1 MRFIFSIKFFSI
13 NYVLFIEYELVRINS
28 CIVEISLLF
37 DWIRLLFI
45 RFVLFISSMIIFYR
59 NEYIEGDIYL
69 DRFINLVLLF
79 VLSIVLLIVRPNL
92 ISLLL
97 GWDGL
102 GLVSY
107 LLVIY
112 YQNRKSYNAGIITAL
127 TNRLGDV
134 ALLFRIAWIVN
145 CRDWNYIYYLDR
157 FKDLNINIII
167 GTIIVFAAIT
177 KSAQI
182 PFSAWLPEAI
192 AAPTPVS
199 ALVHSSTLV
208 TAGIYLLIRFYG
220 RLDLFILKILLLLGL
235 FTMIIA
241 RIRANL
247 EYDLKKIIALSTLR
261 QLGIIIVILSLGN
274 PELAFFHLLIH
285 AIFKALLFICAG
297 LIIHLLRN
305 IQDIR
310 FIGRICLK
318 IPLLRRY
325 FILANLSLCGLP
337 FLRGF
342 YSKDLVY
349 EVLSIQIVG
358 MFIYF
363 IYYLSIG
370 LTVRYRFRL
379 IYFVLLG
386 RFNYFSV
393 NLLYENFSFIVK
405 RMRIMVGIVVFLG
418 SLIKWIYLIPYFICL
433 RVFIKIFTLFNILMG
448 VILGVLFFFVK
459 FFYLNLLNLEIFK
472 GVVLI
477 HYIYYWRVK
486 FNFIILNYR
495 KLIYF
500 NLDRGW
506 SEYLGRQGLFNNI
519 SFRGKFAQ
527 ILIKENLKIL
537 LLLTILIL
545 FMLVFIIY

>member
-1 MRFIFSIKFFSI
+1 
-13 NYVLFIEYELVRINS
+13 
-28 CIVEISLLF
+28 
-37 DWIRLLFI
+37 
-45 RFVLFISSMIIFYR
+45 MIIFYR